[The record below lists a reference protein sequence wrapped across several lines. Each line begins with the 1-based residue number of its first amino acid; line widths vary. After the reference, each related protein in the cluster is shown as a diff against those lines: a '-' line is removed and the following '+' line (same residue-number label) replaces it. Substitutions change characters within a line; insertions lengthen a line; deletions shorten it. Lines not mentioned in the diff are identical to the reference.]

1 MAEYQLFTLRV
12 SGGRDRRWWSGGCC
26 HGDRNNTINI
36 GKVMGNTLPCGGNQG
51 SRSSSPR
58 NLLRDNISY
67 PSIQEGDGGLDQ
79 AKLDSGDVINQM
91 VWSSQV
97 TELGSMRLPTGV
109 PRLLIVGVGRGRED
123 SQLVAI
129 REAAKRISLPVT
141 QVNTTEEAN
150 SAYRR
155 NGHHLIILDTRTSHN
170 YDPDLITKTI
180 RQCTGGEY
188 AVIVGIV
195 RRNLLEKEELSVTP
209 HLNAGMDRIVGESMS
224 RAFWTNELLQLVR
237 GPVNTAFRLRA
248 TQSLFSALD
257 NCRDIVQIT
266 DSSHKVTW
274 VNHTAEKILGY
285 SRDEILGRDIREL
298 QTTGTGENIASIT
311 ENQNPAERN
320 CDPWFLNK
328 LHDGKVWEGP
338 INCKRKTG
346 DYVPLASR
354 VAPVSFSHNR
364 STDQIIYVKDPPPL
378 LRDKIMS
385 DSAALENFSRLNSF
399 RKTSF
404 DVTSIIS
411 EANSAN
417 YLRRPSS
424 HKQYSMSIE
433 APITKVINIILA
445 AQENQPSYIAQALD
459 KVVDILKTS
468 GSPDLFSPELEYE
481 RKKHGRDPDPGL
493 DLLGALLANSGAR
506 GGTMLPRRPSSDKGV
521 PAGVLAT
528 TTPCPSLPTIEAA
541 PAQIRQLL
549 SECNTWTFNIIQL
562 ERLTEKRPLVW
573 LGMTTLLRF
582 EVTKTLGIEES
593 TLQNWLTLIEA
604 NYHSANSY
612 HNSSH
617 AADVMQATAYF
628 LEKESV
634 KSLLDNV
641 DEAICLIGA
650 IIHDVDHPGRNS
662 AYLCNSGSDLAI
674 LYNDTTVL
682 ENHHCALGFKLT
694 QSDDRVNIFKN
705 LDADTYKVFR
715 QGLIDVVLATDMS
728 KHFVH
733 VTKFCSHFCKGQD
746 EDRASEI
753 SSDGI
758 EAQTI
763 MKRMLIKCADVS
775 NPARPLDYCR
785 EWAERIAEEYFA
797 QTDDEKEKGLPV
809 VMPQFDRATCSI
821 PKSQIGFYDFFIH
834 DMFEAWNGF
843 ADCQELSANIAA
855 NYQFWKQKLEEEENS
870 GVTPGGM
877 STLAK
882 VDSVDSRSDSDT
894 LTLHDNQSVAS
905 EQEKDL

>member
-1 MAEYQLFTLRV
+1 VNREA
-12 SGGRDRRWWSGGCC
+12 
-26 HGDRNNTINI
+26 
-36 GKVMGNTLPCGGNQG
+36 MGNTLPCGGNQG

-58 NLLRDNISY
+58 NLLRDNLSY
-67 PSIQEGDGGLDQ
+67 PSIQEGDTGTEHG
-79 AKLDSGDVINQM
+79 KLDAGQM
-91 VWSSQV
+91 VWTGQM
-97 TELGSMRLPTGV
+97 TELGSMRLSSLSPK
-109 PRLLIVGVGRGRED
+109 LLVVGIGRGRED
-123 SQLVAI
+123 AQLAAI
-129 REAAKRISLPVT
+129 REAAKRISLPLT
-141 QVNTTEEAN
+141 QVNTTEEGGA
-150 SAYRR
+150 AYRK
-155 NGHHLIILDTRTSHN
+155 NGHQLVILDTRSNHN
-170 YDPDLITKTI
+170 YDPDTVTKTI

-188 AVIVGIV
+188 AVIVGVV
-195 RRNLLEKEELSVTP
+195 RRNLLDKDELGVTP
-209 HLNAGMDRIVGESMS
+209 HLNTGMDRVVGESPS
-224 RAFWTNELLQLVR
+224 RAFWTNELVQLVR
-237 GPVNTAFRLRA
+237 GPVRAATQLRA

-266 DSSHKVTW
+266 DSHHKVTW
-274 VNHTAEKILGY
+274 VNHTAEKVLGY

-298 QTTGTGENIASIT
+298 QTTGNGDHINTST
-311 ENQNPAERN
+311 DMPNPAERK
-320 CDPWFLNK
+320 CDPWFISK

-346 DYVPLASR
+346 DFVALASR
-354 VAPVSFSHNR
+354 VAPVSFSNSR
-364 STDQIIYVKDPPPL
+364 STDQIIYVKDPPLL
-378 LRDKIMS
+378 LREKIMS
-385 DSAALENFSRLNSF
+385 DSAALENFSCLNQI

-404 DVTSIIS
+404 DVTSLIS
-411 EANSAN
+411 EANSAIN
-417 YLRRPSS
+417 FRRPSS

-493 DLLGALLANSGAR
+493 DLLGALLANSGPR
-506 GGTMLPRRPSSDKGV
+506 GSNILPRRPSSDKGV
-521 PAGVLAT
+521 PTGPLT
-528 TTPCPSLPTIEAA
+528 TSTTSSSLPTIEAA

-549 SECNTWTFNIIQL
+549 AECNSWNFNIIQL
-562 ERLTEKRPLVW
+562 ERLTDKRPLVW

-582 EVTKTLGIEES
+582 EVTKTLGVEES

-628 LEKESV
+628 LEKDNV
-634 KSLLDNV
+634 KSLLDSV

-682 ENHHCALGFKLT
+682 ENHHSALGFKLT
-694 QSDDRVNIFKN
+694 QSDQRVNIFQN
-705 LDADTYKVFR
+705 LDADTYKVLR

-733 VTKFCSHFCKGQD
+733 VNKFYSHFCKPQD
-746 EDRASEI
+746 EGASEL
-753 SSDGI
+753 SVDGT

-775 NPARPLDYCR
+775 NPARPLDFCQ
-785 EWAERIAEEYFA
+785 EWAARIAEEYFA

-809 VMPQFDRATCSI
+809 VMPQFDRSTCSI

-834 DMFEAWNGF
+834 DMFEAWNAF
-843 ADCQELSANIAA
+843 ADCQELSANIAK
-855 NYQFWKQKLEEEENS
+855 NYQFWKQKLEEEEKENTKE
-870 GVTPGGM
+870 GEGDNKGGGGGN
-877 STLAK
+877 LAK
-882 VDSVDSRSDSDT
+882 VDSLDSRSDSDT
-894 LTLHDNQSVAS
+894 LTIQDNQSVAS
-905 EQEKDL
+905 AQEKDA

>member
-1 MAEYQLFTLRV
+1 
-12 SGGRDRRWWSGGCC
+12 
-26 HGDRNNTINI
+26 
-36 GKVMGNTLPCGGNQG
+36 
-51 SRSSSPR
+51 
-58 NLLRDNISY
+58 
-67 PSIQEGDGGLDQ
+67 LDQ
-79 AKLDSGDVINQM
+79 AKLDPVNQM

-97 TELGSMRLPTGV
+97 TDLGSMRLPTGL
-109 PRLLIVGVGRGRED
+109 PRLLIAGVGRGRED

-150 SAYRR
+150 STYRR
-155 NGHHLIILDTRTSHN
+155 NGHHLIILETRTSHN
-170 YDPDLITKTI
+170 YDPESITKAI

-188 AVIVGIV
+188 AIIVGIV

-237 GPVNTAFRLRA
+237 GPVNTSFRLRA

-266 DSSHKVTW
+266 DNSHKVMW

-285 SRDEILGRDIREL
+285 PRDEILGRDIREL
-298 QTTGTGENIASIT
+298 QTTGNGENIAGT
-311 ENQNPAERN
+311 NENHNPAERN
-320 CDPWFLNK
+320 CDPWFFNK

-346 DYVPLASR
+346 DFVPLASR

-481 RKKHGRDPDPGL
+481 RKKHRDPDPGL
-493 DLLGALLANSGAR
+493 DLLGALLANSGGR
-506 GGTMLPRRPSSDKGV
+506 GHNTGPRRPSSDKGV
-521 PAGVLAT
+521 SVSGAVAATPA
-528 TTPCPSLPTIEAA
+528 PPNPTIEAA

-549 SECNTWTFNIIQL
+549 SDCNTWTFNIIQL
-562 ERLTEKRPLVW
+562 ERLTDKRPLVW

-582 EVTKTLGIEES
+582 EVTKTLGIDES

-604 NYHSANSY
+604 NYHGANSY

-617 AADVMQATAYF
+617 SADVLQATAYF
-628 LEKESV
+628 LEKENV

-682 ENHHCALGFKLT
+682 ENHHSALGFKLT
-694 QSDDRVNIFKN
+694 QSDTRVNIFQN
-705 LDADTYKVFR
+705 IDADTYKVFR
-715 QGLIDVVLATDMS
+715 QGLIDIVLATDMS

-733 VTKFCSHFCKGQD
+733 VTKFCSYFCKSQD
-746 EDRASEI
+746 EERTSEL
-753 SSDGI
+753 SGDGN

-775 NPARPLDYCR
+775 NPARPLEYCR
-785 EWAERIAEEYFA
+785 EWAARIAEEYFA

-834 DMFEAWNGF
+834 DMFEAWNAF
-843 ADCQELSANIAA
+843 ADCPELSANIAS
-855 NYQFWKQKLEEEENS
+855 NYQFWKQKLEEENKS
-870 GVTPGGM
+870 GNTQGGT
-877 STLAK
+877 SVLAK

-894 LTLHDNQSVAS
+894 LTLHDNQSMAS
-905 EQEKDL
+905 EQDKDL

>member
-1 MAEYQLFTLRV
+1 
-12 SGGRDRRWWSGGCC
+12 
-26 HGDRNNTINI
+26 
-36 GKVMGNTLPCGGNQG
+36 MGNTLPCGGAQG
-51 SRSSSPR
+51 SRSNSPIIPSSYHS
-58 NLLRDNISY
+58 N
-67 PSIQEGDGGLDQ
+67 QEVEGGLQHD
-79 AKLDSGDVINQM
+79 KLDPKDVINQM

-97 TELGSMRLPTGV
+97 TELGSMRLSTSV
-109 PRLLIVGVGRGRED
+109 PRLLVVGVGRGRED

-129 REAAKRISLPVT
+129 KEAAKRISLPVT
-141 QVNTTEEAN
+141 QVNTTEEAGGE
-150 SAYRR
+150 YRK
-155 NGHHLIILDTRTSHN
+155 NGHHLVILDTRPSIH
-170 YDPDLITKTI
+170 YDPDSVTKAI
-180 RQCTGGEY
+180 RQCNGGEY
-188 AVIVGIV
+188 AVIVGVV

-209 HLNAGMDRIVGESMS
+209 HLNSGMDRIVGDSVS

-237 GPVNTAFRLRA
+237 GPVKTAFRLRA

-298 QTTGTGENIASIT
+298 QTTGTGDNIAAISET
-311 ENQNPAERN
+311 QNPAERN
-320 CDPWFLNK
+320 CDPWFLAK

-338 INCKRKTG
+338 INCKRCTG

-399 RKTSF
+399 RNTSF
-404 DVTSIIS
+404 DLTSIIS
-411 EANSAN
+411 EANSSN

-424 HKQYSMSIE
+424 HKQYSMSVE

-493 DLLGALLANSGAR
+493 DLLGALLAQGTNPILVKRRGSTQAKRKFSLYQYSSQNSGAR
-506 GGTMLPRRPSSDKGV
+506 SGAIVPRRPSSDKGV
-521 PAGVLAT
+521 VVTGMVT
-528 TTPCPSLPTIEAA
+528 TTTTTCPSLPTIEAA
-541 PAQIRQLL
+541 PAKIRQLL
-549 SECNTWTFNIIQL
+549 SECNTWNFNIIQL

-582 EVTKTLGIEES
+582 EVTKLLGIEES

-628 LEKESV
+628 LERENV
-634 KSLLDNV
+634 KAQLDTV

-682 ENHHCALGFKLT
+682 ENHHTALGFKLT
-694 QSDDRVNIFKN
+694 QSDKRVNIFQN
-705 LDADTYKVFR
+705 LDQDTYKVFR

-728 KHFVH
+728 KHFLH
-733 VTKFCSHFCKGQD
+733 VNKFCSHFTKSQD
-746 EDRASEI
+746 EER
-753 SSDGI
+753 SSDLVMDGA
-758 EAQTI
+758 EGQTI
-763 MKRMLIKCADVS
+763 IKRMLIKCADVS

-785 EWAERIAEEYFA
+785 EWAARIAEEYFA
-797 QTDDEKEKGLPV
+797 QTDDEKAKGLPV

-834 DMFEAWNGF
+834 DMFEAWNAF
-843 ADCQELSANIAA
+843 ADCQELSANITN
-855 NYQFWKQKLEEEENS
+855 NYLYWKQQLEEEENKEAL
-870 GVTPGGM
+870 GGEGGAGGR
-877 STLAK
+877 SSILAK
-882 VDSVDSRSDSDT
+882 LDSVDSRSDSDT
-894 LTLHDNQSVAS
+894 LTVQDNQSVVS
-905 EQEKDL
+905 DQDKDL

>member
-1 MAEYQLFTLRV
+1 LR
-12 SGGRDRRWWSGGCC
+12 
-26 HGDRNNTINI
+26 GD
-36 GKVMGNTLPCGGNQG
+36 P
-51 SRSSSPR
+51 
-58 NLLRDNISY
+58 SY
-67 PSIQEGDGGLDQ
+67 PSIQEGEGLEQ
-79 AKLDSGDVINQM
+79 AKLDPGDVINQM
-91 VWSSQV
+91 VWSNQV
-97 TELGSMRLPTGV
+97 TELGSMRLSTTV
-109 PRLLIVGVGRGRED
+109 PRMLVVGIGRGRED
-123 SQLVAI
+123 SQLTAI
-129 REAAKRISLPVT
+129 KEAAKRISLPVT
-141 QVNTTEEAN
+141 QANTTEEAN
-150 SAYRR
+150 SAYRQKWH
-155 NGHHLIILDTRTSHN
+155 NLIILETRPSQN
-170 YDPDLITKTI
+170 YDPDSVTKTI
-180 RQCTGGEY
+180 RQSTGGEY
-188 AVIVGIV
+188 AIIVGVV
-195 RRNLLEKEELSVTP
+195 RRNLLDKEELAVTT
-209 HLNAGMDRIVGESMS
+209 HLNAGMDRIVGESVS
-224 RAFWTNELLQLVR
+224 RAFWTNELVQLVR

-274 VNHTAEKILGY
+274 VNHTAETILGY

-298 QTTGTGENIASIT
+298 QTTGTGDNIASIADT
-311 ENQNPAERN
+311 QNPAERN

-328 LHDGKVWEGP
+328 LHDGKRWEGP

-354 VAPVSFSHNR
+354 VVPVSFSHNR

-385 DSAALENFSRLNSF
+385 DSAALENITHQRIGSF
-399 RKTSF
+399 RNTSF

-411 EANSAN
+411 EVSANSSN
-417 YLRRPSS
+417 YLRRPSTN
-424 HKQYSMSIE
+424 KTYSMSVE
-433 APITKVINIILA
+433 APINKVINIILA
-445 AQENQPSYIAQALD
+445 AQENQPSYIAQALN

-493 DLLGALLANSGAR
+493 DLLGALLANSGGR

-521 PAGVLAT
+521 VTGVIP
-528 TTPCPSLPTIEAA
+528 TPCPSLPTIEAA

-549 SECNTWTFNIIQL
+549 SECNTWNFNIIQL

-582 EVTKTLGIEES
+582 EVTKLLGIEES

-628 LEKESV
+628 LEKDNV

-682 ENHHCALGFKLT
+682 ENHHTALGFKLT
-694 QSDDRVNIFKN
+694 QSDKRVNIFQN
-705 LDADTYKVFR
+705 LDSDTYKVFR

-733 VTKFCSHFCKGQD
+733 VNKFCAHFCKSQD
-746 EDRASEI
+746 EDRMPELSTEGAAE
-753 SSDGI
+753 G
-758 EAQTI
+758 QTI

-785 EWAERIAEEYFA
+785 EWAARIAEEYFA
-797 QTDDEKEKGLPV
+797 QTDDEKAKGLPV

-834 DMFEAWNGF
+834 DMFEAWNAF
-843 ADCQELSANIAA
+843 ADCHELSANIST
-855 NYQFWKQKLEEEENS
+855 NYKFWKQQLEEEEKREVLAV
-870 GVTPGGM
+870 GLT
-877 STLAK
+877 TLAK

-894 LTLHDNQSVAS
+894 LTMHDNQSVAS
-905 EQEKDL
+905 EQDKDL

>member
-1 MAEYQLFTLRV
+1 M
-12 SGGRDRRWWSGGCC
+12 
-26 HGDRNNTINI
+26 
-36 GKVMGNTLPCGGNQG
+36 
-51 SRSSSPR
+51 
-58 NLLRDNISY
+58 
-67 PSIQEGDGGLDQ
+67 
-79 AKLDSGDVINQM
+79 
-91 VWSSQV
+91 
-97 TELGSMRLPTGV
+97 TELGSMRLPTGL
-109 PRLLIVGVGRGRED
+109 PRLLIAGVGRGRED

-150 SAYRR
+150 SAYRK

-170 YDPDLITKTI
+170 YDPDSITKTI

-188 AVIVGIV
+188 AIIVGIV

-266 DSSHKVTW
+266 DCSHKVTW

-298 QTTGTGENIASIT
+298 QTTGTGDNIASMT
-311 ENQNPAERN
+311 DSQNPAERN

-411 EANSAN
+411 EGRAANSAN

-481 RKKHGRDPDPGL
+481 RKKHNRDAVTT

-506 GGTMLPRRPSSDKGV
+506 GVSIAPRRLSSDKGIT
-521 PAGVLAT
+521 GLSS
-528 TTPCPSLPTIEAA
+528 TPCPSLPTIEAA
-541 PAQIRQLL
+541 PTQIRQLL

-582 EVTKTLGIEES
+582 EVTKTLKIEES

-628 LEKESV
+628 LEKENV
-634 KSLLDNV
+634 KSSLDNV

-682 ENHHCALGFKLT
+682 ENHHTALGFKLT
-694 QSDDRVNIFKN
+694 QSDDRVNIFQN

-733 VTKFCSHFCKGQD
+733 VNKFCSHFCKSQE
-746 EDRASEI
+746 EDRASDL
-753 SSDGI
+753 SGDGI

-775 NPARPLDYCR
+775 NPARPLDYCQ
-785 EWAERIAEEYFA
+785 EWAARIAEEYFA

-834 DMFEAWNGF
+834 DMFEAWNSF
-843 ADCQELSANIAA
+843 ADCPELSANIAT

-870 GVTPGGM
+870 GNVSGG
-877 STLAK
+877 SSVLAK

-905 EQEKDL
+905 EQEKEL

>member
-1 MAEYQLFTLRV
+1 VAEYQLFTLRV
-12 SGGRDRRWWSGGCC
+12 SGDRDRRWWSGGCC
-26 HGDRNNTINI
+26 HGDRNNTSNI

-109 PRLLIVGVGRGRED
+109 PRLLVVGVGRGRED

-150 SAYRR
+150 CAYRR

-274 VNHTAEKILGY
+274 VNHTAEKILGF

-298 QTTGTGENIASIT
+298 QTTGTGDNIASIT

-411 EANSAN
+411 EANSAS

-506 GGTMLPRRPSSDKGV
+506 GGSVLPRRPSSDKGV
-521 PAGVLAT
+521 PVGVLAT

-682 ENHHCALGFKLT
+682 ENHHSALGFKLT

-733 VTKFCSHFCKGQD
+733 VTKFCSHFCKSQD
-746 EDRASEI
+746 EDRASDM
-753 SSDGI
+753 SSDGT

-809 VMPQFDRATCSI
+809 VMPQFDRTTCSI

-834 DMFEAWNGF
+834 DMFEAWNAF

-870 GVTPGGM
+870 GGTPGGM
-877 STLAK
+877 GTLAK

>member
-1 MAEYQLFTLRV
+1 
-12 SGGRDRRWWSGGCC
+12 
-26 HGDRNNTINI
+26 
-36 GKVMGNTLPCGGNQG
+36 MGNTLPCGGAQG
-51 SRSSSPR
+51 SRSSSPM
-58 NLLRDNISY
+58 IPY
-67 PSIQEGDGGLDQ
+67 PSVQEGEGGLAND
-79 AKLDSGDVINQM
+79 KLDSGDLVNQM
-91 VWSSQV
+91 VWSTQL
-97 TELGSMRLPTGV
+97 TELGSMRLSTPV
-109 PRLLIVGVGRGRED
+109 PRLLVVGVGRGRED
-123 SQLVAI
+123 SQLTAI
-129 REAAKRISLPVT
+129 KEAARRISLPVT
-141 QVNTTEEAN
+141 QVNTTEDASGE
-150 SAYRR
+150 YRR
-155 NGHHLIILDTRTSHN
+155 TGHHLVILDTRPAQS
-170 YDPDLITKTI
+170 YDPYTITRTI
-180 RQCTGGEY
+180 RQCNGGEY
-188 AVIVGIV
+188 AVIVGVV
-195 RRNLLEKEELSVTP
+195 RRNLLEKEELCVTP
-209 HLNAGMDRIVGESMS
+209 HLDAGMDRIVGESVS
-224 RAFWTNELLQLVR
+224 RAFWTNELQQLIR

-298 QTTGTGENIASIT
+298 QTTGTGDNIANIT
-311 ENQNPAERN
+311 DTQNPAERN

-338 INCKRKTG
+338 INCKRCTG
-346 DYVPLASR
+346 DFVPLASR

-399 RKTSF
+399 RNTSF

-411 EANSAN
+411 EANSSN

-424 HKQYSMSIE
+424 HKQYSMSVE

-493 DLLGALLANSGAR
+493 DLLGALLANSGCRA
-506 GGTMLPRRPSSDKGV
+506 GTMLPRRPSSDKGV
-521 PAGVLAT
+521 VVTGVVPT
-528 TTPCPSLPTIEAA
+528 TCPSMPTIEAA
-541 PAQIRQLL
+541 PAKIRQLL
-549 SECNTWTFNIIQL
+549 SECNTWNFNIIQL
-562 ERLTEKRPLVW
+562 EQLTEKRPLVW

-582 EVTKTLGIEES
+582 EVTKLLGIEES

-628 LEKESV
+628 LEKENV
-634 KSLLDNV
+634 KSLLDTV

-682 ENHHCALGFKLT
+682 ENHHTALGFKLT
-694 QSDDRVNIFKN
+694 QSDKRVNIFQN

-733 VTKFCSHFCKGQD
+733 VNKFCAHFCKSQ
-746 EDRASEI
+746 EEERISELAT
-753 SSDGI
+753 DGT
-758 EAQTI
+758 EGQTI

-775 NPARPLDYCR
+775 NPARPLEYCK
-785 EWAERIAEEYFA
+785 EWAARIAEEYFA
-797 QTDDEKEKGLPV
+797 QTDDEKAKGLPV
-809 VMPQFDRATCSI
+809 VMPQFDRTTCSI

-834 DMFEAWNGF
+834 DMFEAWNAF
-843 ADCQELSANIAA
+843 ADCQELGANITA
-855 NYQFWKQKLEEEENS
+855 NYLFWKQQLEEEEKKEVQGGGEGG
-870 GVTPGGM
+870 GVVAP
-877 STLAK
+877 TLAK

-894 LTLHDNQSVAS
+894 LTMQDNHSVAS
-905 EQEKDL
+905 EHDKHL

>member
-1 MAEYQLFTLRV
+1 
-12 SGGRDRRWWSGGCC
+12 
-26 HGDRNNTINI
+26 
-36 GKVMGNTLPCGGNQG
+36 MGNTLPCGGNQG

-67 PSIQEGDGGLDQ
+67 PSIQEGEGGLDQ

-97 TELGSMRLPTGV
+97 TELGSMRLPTGL
-109 PRLLIVGVGRGRED
+109 PRLLIAGVGRGRED

-129 REAAKRISLPVT
+129 RDAAKRISLPVT

-155 NGHHLIILDTRTSHN
+155 NGHHLIILETRTSHN
-170 YDPDLITKTI
+170 YDPDSITKTI

-266 DSSHKVTW
+266 DSNHKVTW

-285 SRDEILGRDIREL
+285 PRDEILGRDIREL
-298 QTTGTGENIASIT
+298 QTTGTGDNIASMT
-311 ENQNPAERN
+311 DNHNPAERN

-481 RKKHGRDPDPGL
+481 RKKHRDPDPGL

-506 GGTMLPRRPSSDKGV
+506 GVSNTPRRPSSDKGV
-521 PAGVLAT
+521 SVSGVSS
-528 TTPCPSLPTIEAA
+528 TPYPTHPTVEAA
-541 PAQIRQLL
+541 PTQIRQLL

-593 TLQNWLTLIEA
+593 ILQNWLTLIEA

-617 AADVMQATAYF
+617 AADVMQACAYF
-628 LEKESV
+628 LEKENV
-634 KSLLDNV
+634 KSSLDNV

-682 ENHHCALGFKLT
+682 ENHHSALGFKLT
-694 QSDDRVNIFKN
+694 QSDERVNIFQN

-733 VTKFCSHFCKGQD
+733 VTKFCSYFCKSQE
-746 EDRASEI
+746 EDRSSEL
-753 SSDGI
+753 SGDGT
-758 EAQTI
+758 EGQTI

-785 EWAERIAEEYFA
+785 EWAARIAEEYFA

-809 VMPQFDRATCSI
+809 VMPQFDRTTCSI

-834 DMFEAWNGF
+834 DMFEAWNAF
-843 ADCQELSANIAA
+843 ADCPELSANIAT

-870 GVTPGGM
+870 GSTSGG
-877 STLAK
+877 SSALAK

>member
-1 MAEYQLFTLRV
+1 
-12 SGGRDRRWWSGGCC
+12 
-26 HGDRNNTINI
+26 
-36 GKVMGNTLPCGGNQG
+36 MGNTLPCGGNQG

-67 PSIQEGDGGLDQ
+67 PSIQEGEGGLDQ

-97 TELGSMRLPTGV
+97 TELGSMRLPTGL
-109 PRLLIVGVGRGRED
+109 PRLLVVGVGRGRED

-129 REAAKRISLPVT
+129 REAAKRIALPVT
-141 QVNTTEEAN
+141 VVNTTEEAN

-155 NGHHLIILDTRTSHN
+155 SGHHLIILETRTSQN
-170 YDPDLITKTI
+170 YDPDAITKSI
-180 RQCTGGEY
+180 RQTTGGEY
-188 AVIVGIV
+188 AVIVGVV

-224 RAFWTNELLQLVR
+224 RAWWTNELLQLVR

-298 QTTGTGENIASIT
+298 QTTGTGDNIASIT
-311 ENQNPAERN
+311 DSQNPAERN

-338 INCKRKTG
+338 INCKRCTG

-364 STDQIIYVKDPPPL
+364 TTDQIIYVKDPPPL

-399 RKTSF
+399 RNTSF

-481 RKKHGRDPDPGL
+481 RKKHGQNQDPGL
-493 DLLGALLANSGAR
+493 DLLGALLANSGGR
-506 GGTMLPRRPSSDKGV
+506 SGTILPRRASSDKGV
-521 PAGVLAT
+521 PVTGVVP
-528 TTPCPSLPTIEAA
+528 TPCPSLPTIEAA

-628 LEKESV
+628 LEKENV

-682 ENHHCALGFKLT
+682 ENHHTALGFKLT
-694 QSDDRVNIFKN
+694 QSDDRVNIFQN

-733 VTKFCSHFCKGQD
+733 VNKFCSHFCKGQD
-746 EDRASEI
+746 EDRASEM
-753 SSDGI
+753 SGDGS
-758 EAQTI
+758 EGQTI

-785 EWAERIAEEYFA
+785 EWAARIAEEYFA

-834 DMFEAWNGF
+834 DMFEAWNAF
-843 ADCQELSANIAA
+843 ADCHELSANIAS
-855 NYQFWKQKLEEEENS
+855 NYQFWKQQLEDEEKGE
-870 GVTPGGM
+870 V
-877 STLAK
+877 STGAAITLVK

-894 LTLHDNQSVAS
+894 LTLQDNQSEAS

>member
-1 MAEYQLFTLRV
+1 V
-12 SGGRDRRWWSGGCC
+12 RWWSGECC
-26 HGDRNNTINI
+26 HGDRSISTNI

-67 PSIQEGDGGLDQ
+67 PSMQEGEGGIDQ
-79 AKLDSGDVINQM
+79 AKLDSADVINQM

-97 TELGSMRLPTGV
+97 TELGSMRLPTGL
-109 PRLLIVGVGRGRED
+109 PRLLIAGVGRGRED

-129 REAAKRISLPVT
+129 KEAAKRISLPVT
-141 QVNTTEEAN
+141 QANTTEEAN

-155 NGHHLIILDTRTSHN
+155 NGHHLIILETRTNHN
-170 YDPDLITKTI
+170 YDPDSITKTI
-180 RQCTGGEY
+180 RGCTGGEY

-209 HLNAGMDRIVGESMS
+209 HLNAGMDRIVAESSS
-224 RAFWTNELLQLVR
+224 RAFWSNELLQLVR
-237 GPVNTAFRLRA
+237 GPVNASFRLRA
-248 TQSLFSALD
+248 TQSLFCALD

-285 SRDEILGRDIREL
+285 PRDQILGRDIREL
-298 QTTGTGENIASIT
+298 QTTGTGDNIASMT
-311 ENQNPAERN
+311 ENHNPAERN

-354 VAPVSFSHNR
+354 VAPVSFSHNK

-417 YLRRPSS
+417 ILRRPSS
-424 HKQYSMSIE
+424 NKQYSMSIE

-481 RKKHGRDPDPGL
+481 RKKHRDPDPGL

-506 GGTMLPRRPSSDKGV
+506 GVGIIPRRPSSDKGV
-521 PAGVLAT
+521 GVVLS
-528 TTPCPSLPTIEAA
+528 TPRPSLPTIEAA

-549 SECNTWTFNIIQL
+549 SECNTWKFNIIQL

-628 LEKESV
+628 LEKENV

-662 AYLCNSGSDLAI
+662 AYLCNSGNDLAI

-682 ENHHCALGFKLT
+682 ENHHSALGFKLT
-694 QSDDRVNIFKN
+694 QSDERVNIFQN

-733 VTKFCSHFCKGQD
+733 VNKFCSHFCKSPD
-746 EDRASEI
+746 EDRSSEL
-753 SSDGI
+753 SGDGT

-775 NPARPLDYCR
+775 NPARPLEYCQ
-785 EWAERIAEEYFA
+785 EWAARIAEEYFA

-834 DMFEAWNGF
+834 DMFEAWNAF
-843 ADCQELSANIAA
+843 ADCQELSANIAT
-855 NYQFWKQKLEEEENS
+855 NYKFWKQKLEEEETS
-870 GVTPGGM
+870 GRISGG
-877 STLAK
+877 SSVLAR
-882 VDSVDSRSDSDT
+882 VDSVDCQSDSDT

-905 EQEKDL
+905 ELEKDL

>member
-1 MAEYQLFTLRV
+1 VVASDT
-12 SGGRDRRWWSGGCC
+12 RWWSGECC
-26 HGDRNNTINI
+26 HGDRSNTTNI

-67 PSIQEGDGGLDQ
+67 PSIQEGEGGLDQ

-97 TELGSMRLPTGV
+97 TELGSMRLPTGL
-109 PRLLIVGVGRGRED
+109 PRLLIAGVGRGRED

-129 REAAKRISLPVT
+129 RDAAKRISLPVT

-155 NGHHLIILDTRTSHN
+155 NGHHLIILETRTSHN
-170 YDPDLITKTI
+170 YDPDSITKTI

-266 DSSHKVTW
+266 DSNHKVTW

-285 SRDEILGRDIREL
+285 PRDEILGRDIREL
-298 QTTGTGENIASIT
+298 QTTGTGDNIASMT
-311 ENQNPAERN
+311 DNHNPAERN

-481 RKKHGRDPDPGL
+481 RKKHRDPDPGL

-506 GGTMLPRRPSSDKGV
+506 GVSNTPRRPSSDKGV
-521 PAGVLAT
+521 SVSGVSS
-528 TTPCPSLPTIEAA
+528 TPYPTHPTVEAA
-541 PAQIRQLL
+541 PTQIRQLL

-593 TLQNWLTLIEA
+593 ILQNWLTLIEA

-617 AADVMQATAYF
+617 AADVMQACAYF
-628 LEKESV
+628 LEKENV
-634 KSLLDNV
+634 KSSLDNV

-682 ENHHCALGFKLT
+682 ENHHSALGFKLT
-694 QSDDRVNIFKN
+694 QSDERVNIFQN

-733 VTKFCSHFCKGQD
+733 VTKFCSYFCKSQE
-746 EDRASEI
+746 EDRSSEL
-753 SSDGI
+753 SGDGT
-758 EAQTI
+758 EGQTI

-785 EWAERIAEEYFA
+785 EWAARIAEEYFA

-809 VMPQFDRATCSI
+809 VMPQFDRTTCSI

-834 DMFEAWNGF
+834 DMFEAWNAF
-843 ADCQELSANIAA
+843 ADCPELSANIAT

-870 GVTPGGM
+870 GSTSGG
-877 STLAK
+877 SSALAK